1 MGSRIET
8 AHKYET
14 AFERFRS
21 SSGADKSAMLGLV
34 QEALAREQELG
45 ARISHLE
52 SSAAALEATSAD
64 AAALAER
71 ANRAVAAA
79 ATQLSCAL
87 RLNEGLRAQLAAVR
101 SERNR
106 VAAESEGLR
115 LEALTATM
123 ALRFHRQ
130 ASAAGPAN

>member
-1 MGSRIET
+1 VI
-8 AHKYET
+8 KYET

-21 SSGADKSAMLGLV
+21 SSGADKSAMQGLV
-34 QEALAREQELG
+34 QEALAREEELG
-45 ARISHLE
+45 TRIARLE
-52 SSAAALEATSAD
+52 ASATILKATSAD

-71 ANRAVAAA
+71 ANRSVAAA
-79 ATQLSCAL
+79 AEQLACAL

-101 SERNR
+101 NERNR

-130 ASAAGPAN
+130 AAGAGPAT